1 MKRLYDPA
9 GMLASL
15 PAGANIVLHSAC
27 AEPAYLAA
35 SLAAAAPAL
44 QGAHV
49 MTLMPM
55 GLSPYADLTPA
66 ATLDVT
72 TFFPGTALRR
82 ALGAGRVR
90 PLRHPLSGIPAL
102 FESGQHRVDALLLQ
116 VSPPDACGYVSLGLS
131 VDYMRA
137 ALAQRP
143 LVVAEV
149 NTQMPRTCGDTLVP
163 VSAIDWFVEATQA
176 PQSVA
181 PAKTDVI
188 DAQIAANVAS
198 LVADGAVLQVGIGSL
213 PDCVLGQLHHLKHLG
228 VHSGVVTGAMQPLI
242 EAGVIDNSRKPRY
255 AGTCV
260 TTMAIGQQPFYDFLH
275 HNQAFEFHPC
285 SLTHDRLLLSQID
298 GLYAINSAL
307 QVDLAGRVNAEVIGG
322 RRISMPGG
330 LPDFAAG
337 AAQNP
342 RSASIIALRSTF
354 GPEGASNI
362 VRTVAEVTV
371 EAQDVDFVVTE
382 YGIAA
387 LRGRSSAER
396 ARALAAVAHPS
407 AREALDRT
415 VCRGGIAAGVER

>member
-1 MKRLYDPA
+1 
-9 GMLASL
+9 
-15 PAGANIVLHSAC
+15 
-27 AEPAYLAA
+27 
-35 SLAAAAPAL
+35 
-44 QGAHV
+44 

-55 GLSPYADLTPA
+55 GRSPYGDPGPA
-66 ATLDVT
+66 ADLDVT
-72 TFFPGTALRR
+72 TFFPGAALRR

-90 PLRHPLSGIPAL
+90 PLRHPLSKIPAL
-102 FESGQHRVDALLLQ
+102 FDSGQQRVDALLLQ
-116 VSPPDACGYVSLGLS
+116 VSPPDASGYVSLGLA

-143 LVVAEV
+143 LVMAEV
-149 NTQMPRTCGDTLVP
+149 NARMPRTCGDTLVP
-163 VSAIDWFVEATQA
+163 VSAIDWFVEATAA

-181 PAKTDVI
+181 PSKTDVV

-213 PDCVLGQLHHLKHLG
+213 PDCVLGELRHLKHLG

-242 EAGVIDNSRKPRY
+242 EAGVIDNSRKLRN

-260 TTMAIGQQPFYDFLH
+260 TTMAIGQQSFYDFLH
-275 HNQAFEFHPC
+275 HNSAVEFHPC
-285 SLTHDRLLLSQID
+285 SLTHDRLLLAQID
-298 GLYAINSAL
+298 GLCAINSAL

-337 AAQNP
+337 AARNP

-354 GPEGASNI
+354 GLEGASNI
-362 VRTVAEVTV
+362 VPAVAEVTV
-371 EAQDVDFVVTE
+371 EGQDVDFVVTE

-387 LRGRSSAER
+387 LRGRSLVER
-396 ARALAAVAHPS
+396 ARALAAIAHPS
-407 AREALDRT
+407 AREALERPLCMDAIAT
-415 VCRGGIAAGVER
+415 GISR